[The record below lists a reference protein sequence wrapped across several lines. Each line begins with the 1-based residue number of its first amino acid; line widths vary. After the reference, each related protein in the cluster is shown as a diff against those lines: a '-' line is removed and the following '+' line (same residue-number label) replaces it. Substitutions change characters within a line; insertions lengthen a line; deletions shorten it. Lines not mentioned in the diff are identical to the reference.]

1 MAPQEPVSC
10 LLSMGNGCW
19 LWPEFR
25 FGERSAEPASI
36 PPFICE
42 NNRASHQN
50 VCVVTFSKLFLFIK
64 LTGKTEVGIMTLIR
78 GDPQGNI
85 PENKSPAPDEKKKRE
100 KEKVTIFFC
109 RLITC
114 VQLWCLSD
122 ITSDPADSTGRIL
135 LQGSRHILNALSQR
149 LSRSCLVPPI
159 RRYYV
164 SLTTRTPCAGPLNW
178 LVIYLSQALR

>member
-1 MAPQEPVSC
+1 MGADSGLNLDLGNAPLSP
-10 LLSMGNGCW
+10 LLYPLLFVKTIEQVIKMFVLWLSPNYFSLLNW
-19 LWPEFR
+19 QVRRRSELWPWLEGIHR
-25 FGERSAEPASI
+25 DIYLRTNPAH
-36 PPFICE
+36 PM
-42 NNRASHQN
+42 
-50 VCVVTFSKLFLFIK
+50 K
-64 LTGKTEVGIMTLIR
+64 
-78 GDPQGNI
+78 
-85 PENKSPAPDEKKKRE
+85 KKKRE

-109 RLITC
+109 RQITC